1 MSQTDESFDPLGP
14 HFLSYRQKDGTKVT
28 DEIMWRLRAA
38 GVPVW
43 RDAADLSPGD
53 TETRLEEA
61 LADGLAGG
69 VLVITKDVVN
79 SRIVRELEA
88 PRLLRLAEHSP
99 FGLAIAN
106 NVTVRG
112 KPDYGAPD
120 RLLHREDGKL
130 AGFVQ
135 DSVANPDGMLDL
147 VERVRRKRVRN
158 LRDRV
163 AADDGWLRLT
173 VQTRNAGASVDRTNA
188 ALDLRIKPARS
199 GRLPDATG
207 LQFFADS
214 APGIPDAVTAAG
226 ASKVRLGGGAH
237 LSVALALGILLPATR
252 IGRIEVHDQ
261 YEQVWSAGA
270 PAFGGDVGLLDVTDE
285 PEVAGGDEARAV
297 AVYLDLM
304 PMRNDAA
311 WQTLLRQGSQRFA
324 AAVHARAVA
333 DGMLDPSRGAA
344 LAAAAAGLVRELSYR
359 HAGAEVHLV
368 YRGPFGLAPLIARLL
383 NTVRG
388 VLYEWD
394 DTGDAPAYVPVL
406 RTDPADHGRPL
417 EVLLSA

>member
-1 MSQTDESFDPLGP
+1 MSQTDDSFDALGP
-14 HFLSYRQKDGTKVT
+14 HFLSYRQKDGTQVT

-69 VLVITKDVVN
+69 VLVITKEVAN
-79 SRIVRELEA
+79 SRIVRDLEA
-88 PRLLRLAEHSP
+88 PRLLQLAEHSP

-106 NVTVRG
+106 NVVMRG

-135 DSVANPDGMLDL
+135 DSVANPDGMRDL

-173 VQTRNAGASVDRTNA
+173 VQTRNAGASDDRTDA

-207 LQFFADS
+207 LRYFADS
-214 APGIPDAVTAAG
+214 APGIPDAVIAAG

-237 LSVALALGILLPATR
+237 LSVALALGVLLPATR
-252 IGRIEVHDQ
+252 IGRMEVRDQ
-261 YEQVWSAGA
+261 YDQVWSAGA
-270 PAFGGDVGLLDVTDE
+270 PAFGADANLLDVTE
-285 PEVAGGDEARAV
+285 EEVGSGDEVRAV

-304 PMRNDAA
+304 PMRSDAA
-311 WQTLLRQGSQRFA
+311 WRALLLQEPPRFA
-324 AAVHARAVA
+324 AAVHARAVT
-333 DGMLDPSRGAA
+333 DGMLDPDRGAA

-368 YRGPFGLAPLIARLL
+368 YRGPFGLAPLIGRLL
-383 NTVRG
+383 NTVHG

-406 RTDPADHGRPL
+406 RTSPADLGRPL
-417 EVLLSA
+417 DILLST

>member
-1 MSQTDESFDPLGP
+1 MSQSNESFDPLGA

-69 VLVITKDVVN
+69 VLVITKDVIN

-106 NVTVRG
+106 NVAVRG

-120 RLLHREDGKL
+120 RLLHRDDDKL

-135 DSVANPDGMLDL
+135 DSVANPEGMRQL

-158 LRDRV
+158 LRDQV

-173 VQTRNAGASVDRTNA
+173 VQTRNAGASVDRTDA
-188 ALDLRIKPARS
+188 ALDLRIKPAQS
-199 GRLPDATG
+199 GRLPDSTG
-207 LQFFADS
+207 LRYFADS
-214 APGIPDAVTAAG
+214 APGISDAVIAAG

-237 LSVALALGILLPATR
+237 LSVALALGILLPTTR
-252 IGRIEVHDQ
+252 IGRIEVRDQ
-261 YEQVWSAGA
+261 YDQTWSAGA
-270 PAFGGDVGLLDVTDE
+270 PTFGTEADLLDVVE
-285 PEVAGGDEARAV
+285 EEVAGVDEARAV

-311 WQTLLRQGSQRFA
+311 WQALLRQGTTPFI
-324 AAVHARAVA
+324 AAVHARSPA
-333 DGMLDPSRGAA
+333 DGMLDPDRGAELA
-344 LAAAAAGLVRELSYR
+344 GAAASLVRELSYR

-368 YRGPFGLAPLIARLL
+368 YRGPFGLAPLIGRLL

-406 RTDPADHGRPL
+406 RTAPADQNRPL
-417 EVLLSA
+417 DVLLDD